1 MPAALT
7 LTVAPRE
14 RATGTTARMSRRT
27 AAKIVSALV
36 EILLNF
42 EEDRDALD
50 KVSSCKRLVVILG
63 TLPAFVRRTTDIVSL
78 PPPRHDS
85 FSVLLGCN
93 IIT

>member
-1 MPAALT
+1 
-7 LTVAPRE
+7 
-14 RATGTTARMSRRT
+14 RMSRRT

-36 EILLNF
+36 ELLLNF

-50 KVSSCKRLVVILG
+50 KVSSCKRLVAILG
-63 TLPAFVRRTTDIVSL
+63 TLTAFVRRTTDIVSL